1 MAWEAVQV
9 RMDRLVPRRRQRRL
23 WALLEGMER
32 AALGGWREQRDKRA
46 PGGG

>member
-9 RMDRLVPRRRQRRL
+9 RMDRLVPRRHQRRL
-23 WALLEGMER
+23 WDLLEGMER
-32 AALGGWREQRDKRA
+32 AALAGWREVREKRA